1 MNFSCFIVCAFICMH
16 LIDATQL
23 QVNNKDRV
31 LSRRKRFLIFPSGSS
46 FSVATCFTIGVYG
59 NPEFSM
65 FSWALNYGF
74 AYELP
79 TNSTYI
85 RALRKGRS
93 IETKPM
99 IQRRFRRD
107 FFNRIEV
114 VIEKYLIEMEN

>member
-1 MNFSCFIVCAFICMH
+1 MKFSCFIVSACICMH

-23 QVNNKDRV
+23 QMNNEDRV

-46 FSVATCFTIGVYG
+46 LSVATCFTVGIYG
-59 NPEFSM
+59 NPEYSM
-65 FSWALNYGF
+65 ISWALNYGF

-79 TNSTYI
+79 TNSTFI
-85 RALRKGRS
+85 RKFRKGRS

-107 FFNRIEV
+107 FFNRIE
-114 VIEKYLIEMEN
+114 ILMEK